1 MQLPMQV
8 PTISVGVEYFHC
20 RMLKSVLPSGK
31 GLTTEPETGLTI
43 LETHWGPPESAITP
57 SEIVF
62 RNPVQAEVRI
72 TTKEQKGLM
81 GTIGFVAALG
91 RIEIAV
97 RRFAHLA
104 RITAHLA
111 RNTVPRDLP
120 TVPRAH
126 HPAHRGLRTAH
137 RGLRIARLAHHT
149 VHLAHHTAR
158 LAHHPAHPAQH
169 ILRRAL
175 HPVLRPAPL
184 QVRADPLRVL
194 LRVPV
199 VPVHFH
205 QGVKATISYEI
216 EFCATDLL
224 GWVNIFVC
232 HRS

>member
-1 MQLPMQV
+1 MQV

-137 RGLRIARLAHHT
+137 RGLRIARLAQN
-149 VHLAHHTAR
+149 TAR
-158 LAHHPAHPAQH
+158 LAHHTAPLAQH

>member
-1 MQLPMQV
+1 MQV

-91 RIEIAV
+91 RKEIAV

>member
-1 MQLPMQV
+1 MQV

-111 RNTVPRDLP
+111 RNTVPR
-120 TVPRAH
+120 
-126 HPAHRGLRTAH
+126 GLRTAH

>member
-81 GTIGFVAALG
+81 GTIGFVPALG

-126 HPAHRGLRTAH
+126 HPAHRGLR
-137 RGLRIARLAHHT
+137 IARLAHHT
-149 VHLAHHTAR
+149 APRAHHTAPLAHHTAP
-158 LAHHPAHPAQH
+158 LAQH

>member
-1 MQLPMQV
+1 MQV

-81 GTIGFVAALG
+81 GTIGFVPALG

-126 HPAHRGLRTAH
+126 HPAHRGLR
-137 RGLRIARLAHHT
+137 IARLAHHT
-149 VHLAHHTAR
+149 APRAHHTAPLAHHTAP
-158 LAHHPAHPAQH
+158 LAQH

>member
-1 MQLPMQV
+1 MQV

-149 VHLAHHTAR
+149 APRAHHTAPLAHHTAP
-158 LAHHPAHPAQH
+158 LAQH

>member
-1 MQLPMQV
+1 MQV

>member
-1 MQLPMQV
+1 MQV

-81 GTIGFVAALG
+81 GTIGFVPALG

-120 TVPRAH
+120 TVPRDLPTVPRAH
-126 HPAHRGLRTAH
+126 HPAH

-149 VHLAHHTAR
+149 APRAHHTAPLAHHTAP
-158 LAHHPAHPAQH
+158 LAQH

>member
-1 MQLPMQV
+1 
-8 PTISVGVEYFHC
+8 
-20 RMLKSVLPSGK
+20 
-31 GLTTEPETGLTI
+31 
-43 LETHWGPPESAITP
+43 
-57 SEIVF
+57 
-62 RNPVQAEVRI
+62 
-72 TTKEQKGLM
+72 M

-97 RRFAHLA
+97 LSIAHLA
-104 RITAHLA
+104 RNTAHLA
-111 RNTVPRDLP
+111 RN

-126 HPAHRGLRTAH
+126 HPAHRGLR
-137 RGLRIARLAHHT
+137 IARLAQNT
-149 VHLAHHTAR
+149 APRAHHTGD
-158 LAHHPAHPAQH
+158 PAQH

-216 EFCATDLL
+216 EFCVMDLL
-224 GWVNIFVC
+224 GWVNILVC

>member
-1 MQLPMQV
+1 MQV

-81 GTIGFVAALG
+81 GTIGFVPALG

-126 HPAHRGLRTAH
+126 HPAHRGLR
-137 RGLRIARLAHHT
+137 IARLAHHT
-149 VHLAHHTAR
+149 APRAHHTAP
-158 LAHHPAHPAQH
+158 LAQH

>member
-1 MQLPMQV
+1 MQV
-8 PTISVGVEYFHC
+8 PTLSVGVEYFHC

-126 HPAHRGLRTAH
+126 HPAHRGLR
-137 RGLRIARLAHHT
+137 IARLAHHT
-149 VHLAHHTAR
+149 APRAHHTAPLAHHTAP
-158 LAHHPAHPAQH
+158 LAQH